1 MLFRSASS
9 GRFEKIARG
18 DNRVHE
24 CVGEG
29 LVACSRSQMID
40 HGRVLR
46 RGIAIF
52 AGQKIA
58 GDYLDLRAVVAPGD
72 RFDPARVAG
81 GPGETAQ
88 IAHAAVEQ
96 ILHELGPD
104 ETGCAR
110 YRDVHGVLSSC
121 SVSRVQA
128 ETPENVGVG
137 VRVAAVERITVM
149 NLDHGIESAIVS
161 GRPFDNFLAQYI
173 RLEQQREVDP
183 PDRML
188 QDVVR
193 CQAAG
198 LISGQ

>member
-1 MLFRSASS
+1 MRPHDTAGADGLFVASAPALRYGNARQVHHGVDARQALRGRLATENVPRRPAECANRMAVLGERLHQVSS
-9 GRFEKIARG
+9 
-18 DNRVHE
+18 
-24 CVGEG
+24 
-29 LVACSRSQMID
+29 
-40 HGRVLR
+40 
-46 RGIAIF
+46 
-52 AGQKIA
+52 
-58 GDYLDLRAVVAPGD
+58 
-72 RFDPARVAG
+72 
-81 GPGETAQ
+81 
-88 IAHAAVEQ
+88 
-96 ILHELGPD
+96 D